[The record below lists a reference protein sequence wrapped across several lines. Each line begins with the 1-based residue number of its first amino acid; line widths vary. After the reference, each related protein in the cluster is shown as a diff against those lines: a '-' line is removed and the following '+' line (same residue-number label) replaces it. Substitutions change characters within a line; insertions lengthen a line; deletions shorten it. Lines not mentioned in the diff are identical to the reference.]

1 MKNYDQNGSIWN
13 NRNPIK
19 RCSFDFTCLET
30 ALLIFSSVLLCI
42 LIGVLTLWLFV
53 YRGSS
58 FPINVKRDLF
68 EEANLLS
75 VGIDESALYH
85 NGYVCTSRECAQISG
100 FFASNLNDKISS
112 STFSPKEKCFKFTDL
127 FVKRFLSCIL
137 QIHPYSDSF
146 QVDPCN
152 DFYEYAC
159 GNYPINRHLS
169 SNKAIRH
176 TLSDMQNRLNKQI
189 KKLLQAPITAD
200 EKPWNRLAKQYY
212 QKCLNEEELE
222 VTGASSM
229 RKLLRDLG
237 GWPVLDGDTWK
248 PWNNSWEK
256 QLAFVMNKTG
266 VNAIILELAVSHDP
280 LNSSRFII
288 EVDQPKW
295 GVGSR
300 WPYLAGIY
308 DLLIQNYTSLLIQ
321 TAVNLGA
328 DLMHAKHDM
337 KKAIEFESRLVN
349 FSTDEITRRNPEH
362 GNNRFQL
369 WQLNQIDLITYIYT
383 IFDGLEKLTPN
394 DTVIIREPEYFRR
407 IQEVMRWSSKR
418 TIANY
423 VLWRVIQGYSTFLPP
438 TMREPFYA
446 FKANQ
451 TDIYNIPIAERWED
465 CVFLTTVMIDM
476 PVGGLY
482 VANHFDQ
489 LRAMK
494 KMNDLTKHIKRELIK
509 QLQTVDWMD
518 EETRQ
523 RAIIKAQHINYKSGF
538 PLYIFN
544 ESYMKENWALPETT
558 DNESLL
564 EFTIR
569 IKCARITDELMRLKK
584 FVDTS
589 IWFQGPAQVDAYY
602 APNLNEMIFP
612 AGIMQFPFM
621 LPGVP
626 SYITYAMVG
635 AVVGHEVSHAFDDQ
649 GGRFDEY
656 GNLNNWWDAE
666 TAHKFYEK
674 TECFIKQYN
683 AVKVEE
689 AGIYLNGQLS
699 VGENIADNAGLKT
712 ALIAYKSWVEENS
725 RQEAALPGFQNMT
738 SMQMFFLAYANNWC
752 SLIRPKHYLQI
763 IMADVH
769 APSKYRAIIPLQ
781 NRPEFSEA
789 FHCPVGS
796 PMNPVK
802 KCSIW

>member
-1 MKNYDQNGSIWN
+1 MKSYDQNGTTWN
-13 NRNPIK
+13 NRNPSK
-19 RCSFDFTCLET
+19 QCAFGFTCLET
-30 ALLIFSSVLLCI
+30 GLLVFCLILLSLLIGI
-42 LIGVLTLWLFV
+42 LTLWLFI
-53 YRGSS
+53 YRDSS
-58 FPINVKRDLF
+58 FPSSVKRDLF
-68 EEANLLS
+68 EEVNLLS
-75 VGIDESALYH
+75 VGIDETASYH
-85 NGYVCTSRECAQISG
+85 NGYI
-100 FFASNLNDKISS
+100 
-112 STFSPKEKCFKFTDL
+112 
-127 FVKRFLSCIL
+127 
-137 QIHPYSDSF
+137 
-146 QVDPCN
+146 DPCD

-159 GNYPINRHLS
+159 GNYPVNRHLP

-189 KKLLQAPITAD
+189 RKLLQTPVTAND
-200 EKPWNRLAKQYY
+200 KPWNRLAKQYY
-212 QKCLNEEELE
+212 QKCLDEGELE
-222 VTGASSM
+222 ATGASSM
-229 RKLLRDLG
+229 RKLLHDLG
-237 GWPVLDGDTWK
+237 GWPVLDGHTWK

-256 QLAFVMNKTG
+256 QLAYIMNRTG

-295 GVGSR
+295 GAGSR

-308 DLLIQNYTSLLIQ
+308 DLVIQNYTSLMIQ
-321 TAVNLGA
+321 TAINIGA
-328 DLMHAKHDM
+328 NPMHAKNDM
-337 KKAIEFESRLVN
+337 KKAIEFELRLVN
-349 FSTDEITRRNPEH
+349 FSTDEMTRRNPER

-369 WQLNQIDLITYIYT
+369 WQLGRVFPHIDLITYIYT
-383 IFDGLEKLTPN
+383 IFDGLEKLSPN
-394 DTVIIREPEYFRR
+394 DTVIIREPEYFHR
-407 IQEVMRWSSKR
+407 IQDVMRRSSKR
-418 TIANY
+418 NIANY

-438 TMREPFYA
+438 VMREPFYA

-451 TDIYNIPIAERWED
+451 TDISSIPIAERWED

-489 LRAMK
+489 FRAMK
-494 KMNDLTKHIKRELIK
+494 KMNDLTKHFKSELIK
-509 QLQTVDWMD
+509 QLQDVDWMD
-518 EETRQ
+518 NETRQ

-538 PLYIFN
+538 PSYIFN

-558 DNESLL
+558 DDEPLL

-569 IKCARITDELMRLKK
+569 IKCARTTDELMRLKK

-621 LPGVP
+621 SLGVP
-626 SYITYAMVG
+626 NYITYAMVG
-635 AVVGHEVSHAFDDQ
+635 AVIGHEVSHAFDDQ

-656 GNLNNWWDAE
+656 GNLHNWWDAH

-674 TECFIKQYN
+674 TECFIHQYN

-699 VGENIADNAGLKT
+699 VGENIADNAGVKT

-738 SMQMFFLAYANNWC
+738 SIQMFFLAYAN
-752 SLIRPKHYLQI
+752 
-763 IMADVH
+763 
-769 APSKYRAIIPLQ
+769 

-789 FHCPVGS
+789 FHCPEGS

-802 KCSIW
+802 KCSVWMLLLLQTLIFRNNRNERILPTSEFVKLFGRFFGFELNIF

>member
-1 MKNYDQNGSIWN
+1 MKNCDQNGSIWN
-13 NRNPIK
+13 NRNSSR
-19 RCSFDFTCLET
+19 RCIFRFTCLEIG
-30 ALLIFSSVLLCI
+30 LLVFSSILLSL
-42 LIGVLTLWLFV
+42 LIGVSSLWIFA
-53 YRGSS
+53 YQNSS
-58 FPINVKRDLF
+58 FPSSVKRDLF

-75 VGIDESALYH
+75 VGIDESALHH
-85 NGYVCTSRECAQISG
+85 NGYV
-100 FFASNLNDKISS
+100 
-112 STFSPKEKCFKFTDL
+112 
-127 FVKRFLSCIL
+127 
-137 QIHPYSDSF
+137 
-146 QVDPCN
+146 DPCD

-159 GNYPINRHLS
+159 GNYPINRHLP
-169 SNKAIRH
+169 SNKAVRH

-189 KKLLQAPITAD
+189 RKLLQAPVTDAD
-200 EKPWNRLAKQYY
+200 KPWNRLAKQYY

-222 VTGASSM
+222 ATGASSM

-237 GWPVLDGDTWK
+237 GWPVLEGRNWK
-248 PWNNSWEK
+248 PWDNSWEK
-256 QLAFVMNKTG
+256 QLAHIMNRTG

-280 LNSSRFII
+280 LNSSKFII

-300 WPYLAGIY
+300 WPYLGGID
-308 DLLIQNYTSLLIQ
+308 DLVIQNYTSLMVQ
-321 TAVNLGA
+321 TAINIGA
-328 DLMHAKHDM
+328 DPTQAKHDM
-337 KKAIEFESRLVN
+337 KKTIEFELRLVN
-349 FSTDEITRRNPEH
+349 FSADEMTRRNPER

-369 WQLNQIDLITYIYT
+369 WQLGSIFPHIDLITYIHT
-383 IFDGLEKLTPN
+383 MFGGLEKLSPN

-407 IQEVMRWSSKR
+407 IQEVMRRSSKQI
-418 TIANY
+418 IANY
-423 VLWRVIQGYSTFLPP
+423 VLWRVIQGYSPFLSPV
-438 TMREPFYA
+438 MREPFYA

-451 TDIYNIPIAERWED
+451 TGLPSIPVPDRWED
-465 CVFLTTVMIDM
+465 CVFLATVMIDM
-476 PVGGLY
+476 PVGRLY

-489 LRAMK
+489 LRSMK
-494 KMNDLTKHIKRELIK
+494 KMNDLTKHFKNELIK

-518 EETRQ
+518 EETRR
-523 RAIIKAQHINYKSGF
+523 RA
-538 PLYIFN
+538 
-544 ESYMKENWALPETT
+544 PETT
-558 DNESLL
+558 ADESLL

-569 IKCARITDELMRLKK
+569 IKCMRITDELMRLKK

-612 AGIMQFPFM
+612 AGILQFPFM
-621 LPGVP
+621 SPGVP

-635 AVVGHEVSHAFDDQ
+635 AVIGHEVSHAFDDQ

-656 GNLNNWWDAE
+656 GNLHNWWDVE
-666 TAHKFYEK
+666 TARKFYEK

-689 AGIYLNGQLS
+689 AGVHLNGQLS
-699 VGENIADNAGLKT
+699 VGENIADNAGVKT
-712 ALIAYKSWVEENS
+712 AFIAYKSWVEENS

-738 SMQMFFLAYANNWC
+738 STQMFFLAYANNWC

-789 FHCPVGS
+789 FHCPKGS

>member
-1 MKNYDQNGSIWN
+1 MKSYDQNGTTWN
-13 NRNPIK
+13 NRNPSK
-19 RCSFDFTCLET
+19 QCAFGFTCLET
-30 ALLIFSSVLLCI
+30 GLLCESSRVGCKD
-42 LIGVLTLWLFV
+42 LKELSD
-53 YRGSS
+53 SS
-58 FPINVKRDLF
+58 FPSSVKRDLF
-68 EEANLLS
+68 EEVNLLS
-75 VGIDESALYH
+75 VGIDETASYH

-100 FFASNLNDKISS
+100 FFASNLNDKINSS
-112 STFSPKEKCFKFTDL
+112 
-127 FVKRFLSCIL
+127 I
-137 QIHPYSDSF
+137 
-146 QVDPCN
+146 DPCD

-159 GNYPINRHLS
+159 GNYPVNRHLP

-189 KKLLQAPITAD
+189 RKLLQTPVTAND
-200 EKPWNRLAKQYY
+200 KPWNRLAKQYY
-212 QKCLNEEELE
+212 QKCLDEGELE
-222 VTGASSM
+222 ATGASSM
-229 RKLLRDLG
+229 RKLLHDLG
-237 GWPVLDGDTWK
+237 GWPVLDGHTWK

-256 QLAFVMNKTG
+256 QLAYIMNRTG

-295 GVGSR
+295 GAGSR

-308 DLLIQNYTSLLIQ
+308 DLVIQNYTSLMIQ
-321 TAVNLGA
+321 TAINIGI
-328 DLMHAKHDM
+328 
-337 KKAIEFESRLVN
+337 AIEFELRLVN
-349 FSTDEITRRNPEH
+349 FSTDEMTRRNPER

-369 WQLNQIDLITYIYT
+369 WQLGRIDLITYIYT
-383 IFDGLEKLTPN
+383 IFDGLEKLSPN
-394 DTVIIREPEYFRR
+394 DTVIIREPEYFHR
-407 IQEVMRWSSKR
+407 IQVYIVVASSLLLRGFSVYLGKDVMRRSSKR
-418 TIANY
+418 NIANY

-438 TMREPFYA
+438 VMREPFYA

-451 TDIYNIPIAERWED
+451 TDISSIPIAERWED

-489 LRAMK
+489 FRAMK
-494 KMNDLTKHIKRELIK
+494 K
-509 QLQTVDWMD
+509 
-518 EETRQ
+518 
-523 RAIIKAQHINYKSGF
+523 
-538 PLYIFN
+538 
-544 ESYMKENWALPETT
+544 PETT
-558 DNESLL
+558 DDEPLL

-569 IKCARITDELMRLKK
+569 IKCARTTDELMRLKK

-621 LPGVP
+621 SLGVP
-626 SYITYAMVG
+626 NYITYAMVG
-635 AVVGHEVSHAFDDQ
+635 AVIGHEVSHAFDDQ

-656 GNLNNWWDAE
+656 GNLHNWWDAH

-674 TECFIKQYN
+674 TECFIHQYN

-699 VGENIADNAGLKT
+699 VGENIADNAGVKT

-738 SMQMFFLAYANNWC
+738 SIQMFFLAYANNWC
-752 SLIRPKHYLQI
+752 SLIKPKYYLQI

-769 APSKYRAIIPLQ
+769 APNKYRAIIPLQ

-789 FHCPVGS
+789 FHCPEGS

-802 KCSIW
+802 KCSVW

>member
-1 MKNYDQNGSIWN
+1 MKNCDQNGSIWN
-13 NRNPIK
+13 NRISS
-19 RCSFDFTCLET
+19 RRRIFRFTYLEIG
-30 ALLIFSSVLLCI
+30 LLVFSSILVSL
-42 LIGVLTLWLFV
+42 LIGVSSLWLFA
-53 YRGSS
+53 YQSSS
-58 FPINVKRDLF
+58 FPSSVKRDLF
-68 EEANLLS
+68 EDANLLS

-100 FFASNLNDKISS
+100 FFASNLN
-112 STFSPKEKCFKFTDL
+112 EK
-127 FVKRFLSCIL
+127 VN
-137 QIHPYSDSF
+137 
-146 QVDPCN
+146 PCD

-159 GNYPINRHLS
+159 GNYPINRHLP

-189 KKLLQAPITAD
+189 RKLLQAPVTD
-200 EKPWNRLAKQYY
+200 TDKPWNRLAKQYY

-222 VTGASSM
+222 ATGASSM

-237 GWPVLDGDTWK
+237 GWPVLEGHNWK
-248 PWNNSWEK
+248 PWDNSWEK
-256 QLAFVMNKTG
+256 QLAHIMNRTG

-300 WPYLAGIY
+300 WPYLGGID
-308 DLLIQNYTSLLIQ
+308 DLVIQNYTSLMVQ
-321 TAVNLGA
+321 TAINIGA
-328 DLMHAKHDM
+328 DPTQAKHDM
-337 KKAIEFESRLVN
+337 KKAIEFELRLVN
-349 FSTDEITRRNPEH
+349 FSADEMTRRNPER

-369 WQLNQIDLITYIYT
+369 WQLGSIFPHIDLITYIHT
-383 IFDGLEKLTPN
+383 MFGGLEKLSPN
-394 DTVIIREPEYFRR
+394 DTVIIREPEYFHR
-407 IQEVMRWSSKR
+407 IQEVMRRSSKQ

-423 VLWRVIQGYSTFLPP
+423 VLWRVIQGYSPFLSPV
-438 TMREPFYA
+438 MREPFYA

-451 TDIYNIPIAERWED
+451 TGLPSIPIPDRWED
-465 CVFLTTVMIDM
+465 CVFLATVMIDM
-476 PVGGLY
+476 PVGRLY

-489 LRAMK
+489 LRSMK
-494 KMNDLTKHIKRELIK
+494 KMNDLTKHFKNELIK
-509 QLQTVDWMD
+509 QLQNVDWMD
-518 EETRQ
+518 EETRR
-523 RAIIKAQHINYKSGF
+523 RAVIKAQHINYKSGF
-538 PLYIFN
+538 PPYIFN
-544 ESYMKENWALPETT
+544 ESYMEKNWALPETT
-558 DNESLL
+558 ANESLL

-569 IKCARITDELMRLKK
+569 IKCVRITDELMRLKK

-612 AGIMQFPFM
+612 AGILQFPFM
-621 LPGVP
+621 SPGVP

-635 AVVGHEVSHAFDDQ
+635 AVIGHEVSHAFDDQ

-656 GNLNNWWDAE
+656 GNLHNWWDVE
-666 TAHKFYEK
+666 TARKFYEK

-689 AGIYLNGQLS
+689 VGVHLNGQLS
-699 VGENIADNAGLKT
+699 VGENIADNAGVKT
-712 ALIAYKSWVEENS
+712 AFIAYKSWVEENS

-738 SMQMFFLAYANNWC
+738 STQMFFLAYANNWC

-789 FHCPVGS
+789 FHCPKGS
-796 PMNPVK
+796 RMNPIK